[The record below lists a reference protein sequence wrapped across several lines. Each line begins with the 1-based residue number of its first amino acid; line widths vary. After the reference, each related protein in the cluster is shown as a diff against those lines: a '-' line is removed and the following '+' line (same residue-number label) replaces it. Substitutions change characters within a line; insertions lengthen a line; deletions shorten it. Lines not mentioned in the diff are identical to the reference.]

1 METLEFRLR
10 MAGYPALDAATWR
23 ILMDEGTLQFMSS
36 DQAARLLGE
45 VALPAAFIYQA
56 RVQEAGIFL
65 TSDWVVIVRAQS
77 VLHSVS
83 VVFVLLSLI
92 SETLDTPV
100 SIDLITLQEDRV
112 IPLHR
117 YLARQAALTKVKR
130 TAIWV
135 TTLLVTAAV
144 SALVGI
150 WLAGLLSGG

>member
-1 METLEFRLR
+1 MEMLEFRLR
-10 MAGYPALDAATWR
+10 MGRYSVLDAATWQ
-23 ILMDEGTLQFMSS
+23 ILMDEGTLQSMSS
-36 DQAARLLGE
+36 DQAVRLLGG

-56 RVQEAGIFL
+56 QVQEAGIFL
-65 TSDWVVIVRAQS
+65 TADWIVIVRAQS

-83 VVFVLLSLI
+83 VIFVLLSLI

-100 SIDLITLQEDRV
+100 SIDLITLQDDRV

-117 YLARQAALTKVKR
+117 YLARQARFAKVKR
-130 TAIWV
+130 TAVWV

-144 SALVGI
+144 SAIIGI